1 MIHLTLPWPPSV
13 NRYWRMFVIGK
24 RPRMIISA
32 DGRAYRAEVQAII
45 LANRQSIGN
54 KRIAVQID
62 AHPPDKRVRDLDNM
76 LKAPMD
82 AMQHAGVYDDDSQV
96 DMLTIRRCLIVKGGE
111 IKVAI
116 WEMPE
121 VPHVAD

>member
-1 MIHLTLPWPPSV
+1 ML
-13 NRYWRMFVIGK
+13 VI
-24 RPRMIISA
+24 
-32 DGRAYRAEVQAII
+32 DDQATII
-45 LANRQSIGN
+45 LANRQSVGN
-54 KRIAVQID
+54 KRLAVQID
-62 AHPPDKRVRDLDNM
+62 AHPPDKRARDLDNM

-96 DMLTIRRCLIVKGGE
+96 DMLTIRRCAIVKGGE

-116 WEMPE
+116 WEMLE